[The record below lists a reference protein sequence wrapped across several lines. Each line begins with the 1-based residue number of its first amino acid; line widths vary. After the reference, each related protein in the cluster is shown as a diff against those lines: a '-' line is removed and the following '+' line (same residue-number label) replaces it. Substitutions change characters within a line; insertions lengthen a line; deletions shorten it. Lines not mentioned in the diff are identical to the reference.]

1 MKMPEARVSLIVY
14 VKFQKQKTNQ
24 YVVIGLY
31 TLNGMNCVFSP
42 FLAFLQRNYCRRIYL
57 SKTIVGNAIKLNS
70 AEHTNP
76 WLCVHK
82 PHIEQC
88 HHLLTEAHSAGFK
101 FKLHCSSV
109 LLINI
114 QSTHLFFFSTEK
126 GLQMALQELKNS
138 YLIEMKT
145 QGFGPD
151 NWMKLCCTS
160 SFSGLTSFYDNDN

>member
-24 YVVIGLY
+24 YVVIGLH

-70 AEHTNP
+70 AEHTNA
-76 WLCVHK
+76 WLRVHK

-88 HHLLTEAHSAGFK
+88 HHLLLTEAHSAGFK

-109 LLINI
+109 LLINV
-114 QSTHLFFFSTEK
+114 QSTHLFFQQKRGSK
-126 GLQMALQELKNS
+126 WHCRNLK
-138 YLIEMKT
+138 IHI
-145 QGFGPD
+145 
-151 NWMKLCCTS
+151 
-160 SFSGLTSFYDNDN
+160 

>member
-1 MKMPEARVSLIVY
+1 M
-14 VKFQKQKTNQ
+14 
-24 YVVIGLY
+24 
-31 TLNGMNCVFSP
+31 
-42 FLAFLQRNYCRRIYL
+42 
-57 SKTIVGNAIKLNS
+57 GNAIKLNS

-76 WLCVHK
+76 WLRVHK

-114 QSTHLFFFSTEK
+114 QSTHLSFSTEK
-126 GLQMALQELKNS
+126 GLKMALQELKNS

-160 SFSGLTSFYDNDN
+160 SFSGLTSFYDNDNWKMAEEKKLYYRAGLTKCPHWVLNSLLLHLYYSSVEHQASGYSVLTRLPPL